1 MKILVN
7 GISQTVLS
15 SFHECSSS
23 DICFEAYSP
32 ELLSSAQAVLSSKEG
47 ESLGRDLSLPVLWV
61 GEDPPQEPRPFLV
74 LPESPQTGQIVE
86 GLMALEEVDPRD
98 SNKFRILVVD
108 DNELVLDSVCAILE
122 EDFDVVGT
130 TSALEGLSYLDD
142 QDYDVLMTDLMMEEM
157 HGNALVRQA
166 LSRNEN
172 LKIIVMTGY
181 SSKEAAIEAL
191 KAGAYDYLEKPL
203 LPADVLQSLEK
214 AFMSVRKDRKRELE
228 LRKLRQES
236 ISNTLGFENSEDEL
250 SILSESKLIESLL
263 QKSSS
268 LDQQIS
274 GLNSSAVFPGTP
286 PFSTA
291 FEQAGIKSDRFLTRN
306 SLPKN
311 SIEQFLAALSSE
323 EISYG
328 EVSIKQDSIKK
339 EWRIDWVID
348 TPFEDQRVFLEILN
362 RKISGE
368 SHGELGIS
376 LANLRRCFESCS
388 LLLNATCPD
397 SRKVQIEFYF

>member
-7 GISQTVLS
+7 GISQAVLS

-23 DICFEAYSP
+23 DISFEAYSP

-47 ESLGRDLSLPVLWV
+47 ESLGRDLPLPVLWV

-74 LPESPQTGQIVE
+74 LPESPQTDQIVE

-214 AFMSVRKDRKRELE
+214 ALMSVRKDRKRELE

-250 SILSESKLIESLL
+250 SILSETKLIESLL

-274 GLNSSAVFPGTP
+274 GLNSSAVFPDTP

-291 FEQAGIKSDRFLTRN
+291 FEQAGIESDRFLTRN

-339 EWRIDWVID
+339 DWRIDWVID

-368 SHGELGIS
+368 SHCELGIS